1 MSLLLHLSNSA
12 SIPGRSVVDDD
23 DDGDEGLS
31 LLRKEVLDV
40 KEIQKQK
47 ALEIRRLL
55 AEGEDND
62 WSPPHSSG
70 TLIAHLFVPL
80 K

>member
-12 SIPGRSVVDDD
+12 SIPGRSVGDDD
-23 DDGDEGLS
+23 DDDDEGLS

-70 TLIAHLFVPL
+70 MLNLLIYLSL
-80 K
+80 